1 MKYTTILFKKMDD
14 GLYTNPGLPYD
25 SRLTK
30 ETCEKMINRENSLP
44 KGCSKVYLD
53 ENGNYMVEI
62 EEDAVNKIIN

>member
-1 MKYTTILFKKMDD
+1 MLFKKMDD

-30 ETCEKMINRENSLP
+30 ETCEKMIKGENALP

-53 ENGNYMVEI
+53 ENDNYMVEI
-62 EEDAVNKIIN
+62 EEDVVNNEINK